1 MQKFRVEPNT
11 TTTDAKPRQQNL
23 PGAYTDGVKE
33 AGRRVEKS
41 TPMVLDKEDVT
52 PRRRRESHRRRSKK
66 PWQVGTSDGVGN
78 CVK

>member
-11 TTTDAKPRQQNL
+11 TTTDAKPRQRNL
-23 PGAYTDGVKE
+23 PAYTDGVKE

-41 TPMVLDKEDVT
+41 IPTVLDKEDVT

-66 PWQVGTSDGVGN
+66 PWQVGTSDGAGN